1 MESNPE
7 LNEQGMPHFDVEQLR
22 RIACIGDSYAKL
34 TGRTLLQANGD
45 FAAALW
51 AAPFAIVAHG
61 TEQDPI
67 FYFGNRVAL
76 KLFELD
82 FNAFIRL
89 PSRLSAEPRLRDER
103 ASFLRRVSQIG
114 IIDDYSG
121 VRISATGKRFHIFDG
136 SVWNLTDGAGK
147 AVGQA
152 AAFWPPAESP
162 K

>member
-1 MESNPE
+1 MESNFE
-7 LNEQGMPHFDVEQLR
+7 LNEGMPHFDVEQLR
-22 RIACIGDSYAKL
+22 RIACIGDSYARL
-34 TGRTLLQANGD
+34 TGRTLLQADGD
-45 FAAALW
+45 PAEALW

-82 FNAFIRL
+82 FDAFIRL
-89 PSRLSAEPRLRDER
+89 PSRFSAEPQLRNER
-103 ASFLRRVSQIG
+103 ASFLQRVSQIG

-121 VRISATGKRFHIFDG
+121 VRISATGKRFHITNG
-136 SVWNLTDGAGK
+136 SVWNLTDGAGE

-152 AAFWPPAESP
+152 AAFYPPTANP
-162 K
+162 T